1 MVTNNVIDK
10 DAQLYL
16 KPQLNTITNLTKNN
30 HLFILLLLL
39 FLFNNIYL

>member
-1 MVTNNVIDK
+1 MVTNNLIDK

-30 HLFILLLLL
+30 HSFILLLLL